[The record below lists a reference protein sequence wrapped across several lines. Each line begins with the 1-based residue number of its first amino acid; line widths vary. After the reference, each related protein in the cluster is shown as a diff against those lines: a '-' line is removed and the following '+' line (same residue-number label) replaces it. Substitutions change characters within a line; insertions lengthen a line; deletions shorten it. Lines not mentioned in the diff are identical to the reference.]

1 MNGKSFFKSTTFK
14 CIIALLCVLLV
25 SGIFLTIMN
34 SLLAVTPEE
43 KFNRAINKIYGK
55 AVKTE
60 TISDIKSFNETS
72 PNGSIEE
79 AYKVKEDG
87 NFLIKSTGYGGYDN
101 GTVTCWVV
109 VVVNGGA
116 VKGIDKV
123 IIDSNKA
130 QSYIDRVG
138 DKALSQFSELYE
150 DGIVYTPSLITGA
163 TVTGTKNA
171 ICNAVNTALEFA
183 NVKCGNIA
191 SEAKKLLENIA
202 NIYGDTKVSVYGV
215 DEKGEEK
222 LIEETDE
229 TVKGFIETPVT
240 SGKATVE
247 SLYKVRFNDGKNDV
261 LHYVVSSTGVGGY
274 PDGSGT
280 VTCLTAFAIE
290 NGAISRIYK
299 VTITANVG
307 QSYIGNI
314 EHLDKYPGA
323 DYIEG
328 EDMNFVTS
336 GATMSSTAINN
347 AVNGAMR
354 YIEANIANLGDITED
369 GDNNEGGE
377 ENE

>member
-1 MNGKSFFKSTTFK
+1 M
-14 CIIALLCVLLV
+14 
-25 SGIFLTIMN
+25 
-34 SLLAVTPEE
+34 
-43 KFNRAINKIYGK
+43 
-55 AVKTE
+55 
-60 TISDIKSFNETS
+60 
-72 PNGSIEE
+72 
-79 AYKVKEDG
+79 
-87 NFLIKSTGYGGYDN
+87 
-101 GTVTCWVV
+101 
-109 VVVNGGA
+109 
-116 VKGIDKV
+116 
-123 IIDSNKA
+123 
-130 QSYIDRVG
+130 
-138 DKALSQFSELYE
+138 
-150 DGIVYTPSLITGA
+150 
-163 TVTGTKNA
+163 
-171 ICNAVNTALEFA
+171 
-183 NVKCGNIA
+183 
-191 SEAKKLLENIA
+191 
-202 NIYGDTKVSVYGV
+202 
-215 DEKGEEK
+215 
-222 LIEETDE
+222 
-229 TVKGFIETPVT
+229 T